1 MANWVKNNMKLSLVL
16 TRTAFSAREKYKLHQ
31 MYKLNYPKTL
41 IIEQTK
47 QFSKA
52 LRKWTPTFFK

>member
-1 MANWVKNNMKLSLVL
+1 MCIKTWDLNYL
-16 TRTAFSAREKYKLHQ
+16 AREKYKLHQ